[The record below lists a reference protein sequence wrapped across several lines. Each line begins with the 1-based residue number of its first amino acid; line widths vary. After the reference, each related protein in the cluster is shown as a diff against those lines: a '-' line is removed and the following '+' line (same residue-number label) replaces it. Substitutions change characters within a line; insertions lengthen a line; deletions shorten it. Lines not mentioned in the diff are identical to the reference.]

1 MIYEHLFC
9 YFELYCFH
17 CTYVNGF
24 ILNVLIYL
32 LLGVSVSS
40 LWPATPIGSF
50 VMEKLLVP
58 PPLYRKPHI
67 FADAAVVIGE
77 ETTDK
82 YDLFK

>member
-1 MIYEHLFC
+1 MNIYFA
-9 YFELYCFH
+9 
-17 CTYVNGF
+17 
-24 ILNVLIYL
+24 ILNYIVFTAHTLMVSLSNVLIYL

-82 YDLFK
+82 YDLIK